1 MSTALTISAVV
12 MTTVMAVHR
21 LVISTIPSVIA
32 IIAVIAIVTVPSA
45 VVMMVALAGQIAT
58 FLEFR

>member
-32 IIAVIAIVTVPSA
+32 IIAAVAIVTVPSA